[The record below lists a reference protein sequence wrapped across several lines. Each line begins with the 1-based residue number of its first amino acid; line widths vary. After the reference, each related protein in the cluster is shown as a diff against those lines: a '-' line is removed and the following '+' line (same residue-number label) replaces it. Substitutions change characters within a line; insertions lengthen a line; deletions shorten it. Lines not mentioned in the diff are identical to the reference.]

1 MLVSSLGISG
11 VFFISAVTSVL
22 GALFT
27 LLLIPRT
34 KNKSMYELEMLFTK
48 SEKNEKNLKEM
59 NLFDPKLILKSEQD
73 PIESCGSVS
82 IKQKRKSVQF

>member
-27 LLLIPRT
+27 LFLIPRT

-48 SEKNEKNLKEM
+48 SEKNQKNLKEF
-59 NLFDPKLILKSEQD
+59 NLFDPKLILQSEQD
-73 PIESCGSVS
+73 PTGSCGS
-82 IKQKRKSVQF
+82 IEKR

>member
-1 MLVSSLGISG
+1 MLVSSLGICG

-34 KNKSMYELEMLFTK
+34 KDKSMCELEMLFTK
-48 SEKNEKNLKEM
+48 SEKNQKNLNEFD
-59 NLFDPKLILKSEQD
+59 LFDPKLILKSEQD
-73 PIESCGSVS
+73 STN
-82 IKQKRKSVQF
+82 

>member
-73 PIESCGSVS
+73 PTESCGS
-82 IKQKRKSVQF
+82 IGKR

>member
-27 LLLIPRT
+27 LFLIPRT
-34 KNKSMYELEMLFTK
+34 KNKSMYELEMLFVKKKGVNEGDMISGCDLFDRNTILT
-48 SEKNEKNLKEM
+48 SEKK
-59 NLFDPKLILKSEQD
+59 
-73 PIESCGSVS
+73 IE
-82 IKQKRKSVQF
+82 IE

>member
-1 MLVSSLGISG
+1 MLDYSFGISG

-34 KNKSMYELEMLFTK
+34 KDKSMCELEMLFTK
-48 SEKNEKNLKEM
+48 SEKNLKNLKEM

-73 PIESCGSVS
+73 PTESFGS
-82 IKQKRKSVQF
+82 

>member
-11 VFFISAVTSVL
+11 VFFISAITSVA
-22 GALFT
+22 GAVFT

-34 KNKSMYELEMLFTK
+34 KNKSMYELEMLFAK
-48 SEKNEKNLKEM
+48 SNTIGKNLKEF

-73 PIESCGSVS
+73 PTEV
-82 IKQKRKSVQF
+82 VD

>member
-27 LLLIPRT
+27 LFLIPRT

-48 SEKNEKNLKEM
+48 SEKNQKNLKEFD
-59 NLFDPKLILKSEQD
+59 LFDPKLILQSEQD
-73 PIESCGSVS
+73 PTGSRVS
-82 IKQKRKSVQF
+82 IEKR

>member
-27 LLLIPRT
+27 LFLIPRT

-48 SEKNEKNLKEM
+48 SEKNQKNLKEI

-73 PIESCGSVS
+73 PTESCGS
-82 IKQKRKSVQF
+82 IGKR

>member
-27 LLLIPRT
+27 LFLIPRT

-48 SEKNEKNLKEM
+48 SEKNQKNLKEFD
-59 NLFDPKLILKSEQD
+59 LFDPKLILKSEQD
-73 PIESCGSVS
+73 PTESCGS
-82 IKQKRKSVQF
+82 IDN